1 MKKSSVIGAIVFVG
15 LLLFCAFSQGGF
27 LAGMKVLG
35 EIVNIFGT
43 AFVFLLKAI
52 FSIPEL
58 AQELTKRIL
67 TTLLVWTFYGFGL
80 YGTDKNEKIIWG
92 VMGAI
97 ASAAVTFLT
106 WVGMF

>member
-1 MKKSSVIGAIVFVG
+1 MKKTIPFGVVFIG

-43 AFVFLLKAI
+43 VFVFLLKAV

-80 YGTDKNEKIIWG
+80 YGAEKKIIWG
-92 VMGAI
+92 VMGAV
-97 ASAAVTFLT
+97 ASAAVTALA

>member
-1 MKKSSVIGAIVFVG
+1 MKKYLAFGTAFIGM
-15 LLLFCAFSQGGF
+15 LLYCAFSQGGF

-35 EIVNIFGT
+35 EIVNVFGT
-43 AFVFLLKAI
+43 VFVFLLKAI

-67 TTLLVWTFYGFGL
+67 TTLLVWTFYGFYLHG
-80 YGTDKNEKIIWG
+80 KEKTIIWSI
-92 VMGAI
+92 MGAI
-97 ASAAVTFLT
+97 ASAVVTVLA

>member
-1 MKKSSVIGAIVFVG
+1 MKRNSIIGGVVVIG

-35 EIVNIFGT
+35 EIVNVFGT
-43 AFVFLLKAI
+43 VFVYLLKAV

-67 TTLLVWTFYGFGL
+67 TTLLVWTFYGFYLHG
-80 YGTDKNEKIIWG
+80 KEKTIIWSI
-92 VMGAI
+92 MGAI
-97 ASAAVTFLT
+97 ASAVVTVLA

>member
-1 MKKSSVIGAIVFVG
+1 MKKFLGFGTAFIGLI
-15 LLLFCAFSQGGF
+15 LFCAFSQGGF

-43 AFVFLLKAI
+43 VFVYLLKAV

-58 AQELTKRIL
+58 AQEITKRVL
-67 TTLLVWTFYGFGL
+67 TTVLVWCIYGFGL
-80 YGTDKNEKIIWG
+80 RGTEKKVIWG
-92 VMGAI
+92 IMGAI
-97 ASAAVTFLT
+97 ASVVCTVLA

>member
-1 MKKSSVIGAIVFVG
+1 MRRKSIIGGVVVVG

-43 AFVFLLKAI
+43 VFVYLLKAV

-67 TTLLVWTFYGFGL
+67 TTLLVWTFYGVGL
-80 YGTDKNEKIIWG
+80 RGTEKKIIWG

-97 ASAAVTFLT
+97 ASAVCTVLA
-106 WVGMF
+106 WIGMF

>member
-1 MKKSSVIGAIVFVG
+1 MKRKSIIGGVVVIG

-43 AFVFLLKAI
+43 VFVFLMKAI

-80 YGTDKNEKIIWG
+80 YGTEKKIIWG

-97 ASAAVTFLT
+97 ASASVTVLA
-106 WVGMF
+106 WVGML

>member
-1 MKKSSVIGAIVFVG
+1 MKRNSIIGGVVVVG
-15 LLLFCAFSQGGF
+15 LLLFCAFNQGGF

-35 EIVNIFGT
+35 EIVNVFGT

-67 TTLLVWTFYGFGL
+67 TTLLVWTFYGVGL
-80 YGTDKNEKIIWG
+80 RGTEKKIIWG